1 MRQNPGVQGLCAMR
15 VGSKCEEGYCTQNL
29 LQVMDHSDIALWVPM
44 AAQNQRL
51 QSEML
56 CLRVCEW
63 KSELGESL
71 KLISLDP
78 RSGWEWVRRQRR
90 CAMRAAVLF
99 QTQWRCY
106 TQILWRSVNFLGS
119 ESGKIHWI
127 SHSSHF
133 TGQTFF
139 LPDTPVY
146 PAAAATCWFESTSS
160 RPPCWPLKRQI
171 HFTLFQFMSYLG
183 TIHFCLF
190 SDQLR

>member
-15 VGSKCEEGYCTQNL
+15 VGSECEEGYCTQNL
-29 LQVMDHSDIALWVPM
+29 LQVMDRSDIALWVPM

-90 CAMRAAVLF
+90 CAMRATVLF

-106 TQILWRSVNFLGS
+106 TQILWKSVNFLGS

-133 TGQTFF
+133 TGQTVSFYLTLQF
-139 LPDTPVY
+139 IQQLLQLVDLRAPVLVPHVDLWKNKY
-146 PAAAATCWFESTSS
+146 IS
-160 RPPCWPLKRQI
+160 RY
-171 HFTLFQFMSYLG
+171 FNS
-183 TIHFCLF
+183 CLI
-190 SDQLR
+190 